1 MFWFPS
7 AYKSYV
13 NIILSSIKCAIVL
26 CLKKVYT
33 LSENTVLLKN
43 GNYHLTLPPLISGK
57 LKIVH
62 VRGPI
67 PDAFNFYTCT
77 GSFQPKF

>member
-1 MFWFPS
+1 M
-7 AYKSYV
+7 
-13 NIILSSIKCAIVL
+13 L
-26 CLKKVYT
+26 
-33 LSENTVLLKN
+33 LLKN